1 MAGFDL
7 LIRNA
12 TIFDGSGAAPAIGD
26 IAVKDGRIAARG
38 KDLPA
43 ALAARVVD
51 ATGLWLM
58 PGLLDIHTHYDLEV
72 ELSPGLPESVRHG
85 TTSVVVSNC
94 SLGLAFGAQRAG
106 GEDPVVDCFARVE
119 NIPKPVLK
127 RVADRAT
134 WTDSK
139 DYLDHLGAL
148 NLGPNIAPMIPYSM
162 LRIAAMGTTASVTR
176 DPTQAE
182 LCEMERLLEKGMREG
197 YAGFS
202 SDGLPFHY
210 LSNDP
215 NRDRRIPSQYGGYQ
229 ELKRLTGIVRRAGR
243 VWQATPP
250 TESPLRVFR
259 TFLLTSGRFFG
270 KPLKITAVAALDVR
284 SNRNIIKSAHFLV
297 ALLNSPLVKGKFHLQ
312 SLAARFKVYS
322 DGPVSP
328 LAEEIPEL
336 RELMKPDL
344 EDDAARAR
352 LYADPAYEARF
363 KAMWRKGK
371 TGSLLARLRRK
382 LRLETWAM
390 RRAIEEMTVEDCP
403 VAAWKGENLGAVF
416 ERLKRF
422 QAAAPFP
429 PPRRGGGVSEA
440 DGGGESQAPAS
451 ADGAGPLSQ
460 AAPDSSP
467 ASGGARPEA
476 AGDERAVFAAFPPVA
491 DDADFF
497 FHLLKMWD
505 RRFRWSTVSA
515 NEDAKAVSRITM
527 SKAFLPGFADSGAHL
542 TNLAFYDV
550 NLRALRIAL
559 EAKGDEGVAYMV
571 KRLTR
576 DAAAVFDIDAGSIEP
591 GDQAD
596 IVLIDPKALA
606 RHDGEANTIRIWR
619 EILQNDQL
627 VNRSDGVVA
636 KVFIRGEEVWN
647 GRDFT
652 PAFEKKRL
660 GRVLTARGSET
671 APMALAAE

>member
-1 MAGFDL
+1 MPAFDL
-7 LIRNA
+7 LIKNA
-12 TIFDGSGAAPAIGD
+12 TIFDGSGAKPAIGD
-26 IAVKDGRIAARG
+26 IAVRDGRIAARG
-38 KDLPA
+38 KDLQA
-43 ALAARVVD
+43 DLAGRVVD
-51 ATGLWLM
+51 ATGLWLT

-85 TTSVVVSNC
+85 TTTVVVSNC

-139 DYLDHLGAL
+139 DYLDHLDTL
-148 NLGPNIAPMIPYSM
+148 NLGPNIVPMIPYSM
-162 LRIAAMGTTASVTR
+162 LRIAAMGTTPSVTR
-176 DPTQAE
+176 DPTHSE
-182 LCEMERLLEKGMREG
+182 LSEMERLLEKGMQEG

-229 ELKRLTGIVRRAGR
+229 ELKRLTDIVRRHGR

-250 TESPLRVFR
+250 TENPLKVFK
-259 TFLLTSGRFFG
+259 TFLLTSGRLFG

-297 ALLNSPLVKGKFHLQ
+297 ALLNSPLVNGRFYLQ

-328 LAEEIPEL
+328 LAEEIPEF
-336 RELMKPDL
+336 RELMKADL
-344 EDDAARAR
+344 EDDAARQAK
-352 LYADPAYEARF
+352 LYADPDFETRF

-371 TGSLLARLRRK
+371 TGRSLARLRRL
-382 LRLETWAM
+382 LRLEEWAM

-403 VAAWKGENLGAVF
+403 VAAWKGENLGDIF

-422 QAAAPFP
+422 QASGAAA
-429 PPRRGGGVSEA
+429 E
-440 DGGGESQAPAS
+440 E
-451 ADGAGPLSQ
+451 
-460 AAPDSSP
+460 
-467 ASGGARPEA
+467 
-476 AGDERAVFAAFPPVA
+476 ERAVFASFPRVE

-497 FHLLKMWD
+497 FHLLKTFD
-505 RRFRWSTVSA
+505 RKFRWSTISA
-515 NEDAKAVSRITM
+515 NFDDKAMAKITM
-527 SKAFLPGFADSGAHL
+527 NPAFLPGFADSGAHL

-550 NLRALRIAL
+550 NLRALKIAF
-559 EAKGDEGVAYMV
+559 EANGEAGVAFMV

-576 DAAAVFDIDAGSIEP
+576 DAADVFDIDAGSIDP
-591 GDQAD
+591 GAQAD

-606 RHDGEANTIRIWR
+606 KHDGEKNTVRIWR
-619 EILQNDQL
+619 DTLQNDQL
-627 VNRSDGVVA
+627 VNRSDGVVRA
-636 KVFIRGEEVWN
+636 VFIRGEGVWN
-647 GRDFT
+647 GTAFT
-652 PAFEKKRL
+652 ETFEKAKL
-660 GRVLTARGSET
+660 GRVLRARGEEK
-671 APMALAAE
+671 AAMAISAE